1 MMVAVT
7 RSLSS
12 LACASA
18 CAEFRPAL
26 FQALMVHC
34 QPRAVAASVVP
45 PQSLSRL
52 VMSSVSRMENCFF
65 RPSAAPSSRSRRTP
79 SAWKVQISTFLASR
93 PTSCLARSRISA
105 AALLVKVMAAMR
117 SAARPAWMRRPILCV
132 ITRVL
137 PEPAPASTR
146 HGPPRWFTASSWARF
161 RPLDMGAKGAGN
173 AAKTERWII
182 PAGVGAARFRPP
194 ETIAPVLNILLVTFP
209 FFALVLAGFWA
220 ARRSMLPLEAI
231 PGLNGFVLYFAL
243 PCLLYRFGS
252 TTPIASLLD
261 ASVVGV
267 YVLCALVMVAFAVAI
282 TLNQRIRWNDASLGA
297 LVAAFPNTGFM
308 GVPLLAALL
317 GPQVAGTAI
326 VTILV
331 DMVVTSS
338 LCIALS
344 RLDEAEGHGRQAMLD
359 AGRKALRGVV
369 ANPMPWAIILGA
381 LASAYAFTLPKPVE
395 QTVWLLA
402 DAASPV
408 ALFTIGAVLARAQ
421 MRSNHPM
428 PLSDYVPVVLMKL
441 LLHPLL
447 VLAVGTG
454 GDAARCAA
462 HTGGAHGDGAGGGPA
477 ECEQRLVAGR
487 ALWSGQR
494 PHCPHHPGDDGRG
507 LRDVLGGRGADG
519 LTPREPQ
526 PFF

>member
-1 MMVAVT
+1 M
-7 RSLSS
+7 
-12 LACASA
+12 
-18 CAEFRPAL
+18 
-26 FQALMVHC
+26 
-34 QPRAVAASVVP
+34 
-45 PQSLSRL
+45 
-52 VMSSVSRMENCFF
+52 
-65 RPSAAPSSRSRRTP
+65 
-79 SAWKVQISTFLASR
+79 
-93 PTSCLARSRISA
+93 
-105 AALLVKVMAAMR
+105 
-117 SAARPAWMRRPILCV
+117 
-132 ITRVL
+132 
-137 PEPAPASTR
+137 
-146 HGPPRWFTASSWARF
+146 
-161 RPLDMGAKGAGN
+161 
-173 AAKTERWII
+173 
-182 PAGVGAARFRPP
+182 
-194 ETIAPVLNILLVTFP
+194 LNILLVTFP

-267 YVLCALVMVAFAVAI
+267 YVLCALVMVAFAVAM

-317 GPQVAGTAI
+317 GPQAAGTAI

-344 RLDEAEGHGRQAMLD
+344 RLDEAKGQGRQAMLD

-381 LASAYAFTLPKPVE
+381 VASAWAFTLPKPVE

-428 PLSDYVPVVLMKL
+428 PMLDYVPVVVMKL

-447 VLAVGTG
+447 VLAVGS
-454 GDAARCAA
+454 AAIQLGVPLSPAA
-462 HTGGAHGDGAGGGPA
+462 LTVMV
-477 ECEQRLVAGR
+477 LVA
-487 ALWSGQR
+487 ALPSASNVSLLAER
-494 PHCPHHPGDDGRG
+494 F
-507 LRDVLGGRGADG
+507 GADNG
-519 LTPREPQ
+519 RIARIILVTTAAA
-526 PFF
+526 FFTFSAAVSLMT